1 MSSPL
6 IPNNF
11 PLAKR
16 RIIIAV
22 VSLAGIIVT
31 LTMFVWSWQESLKEY
46 RERFYYDTATRTG
59 LIVDYSRGQLQDL
72 DALKRFIEGKGNID
86 EQSFRAFVKPMLDRK
101 GVQAV
106 EWIPVVPADKRV
118 NLEASSAHRGKG
130 AFRITERASGGSLIP
145 ATKRDVYY
153 PVYYVEPLQ
162 GNEKAVG
169 FDLGSNPQRLE
180 AISVSIRNSQPQ
192 ATSRITLVQEEGK
205 QFGFLVFDPVY
216 ISGELKGFVLEVFRA
231 GDMLDNAIKPSSTK
245 NLTTIL
251 SDITSPETNILLA
264 TWANAIPS
272 TAVDTLSLT
281 SYFFPLLTLDHVI
294 EFAGRKWDITV
305 SATPAY
311 LKESASNSFIIILP
325 FGLLLTLLLTL
336 YLNGLLSVDFR
347 IV

>member
-216 ISGELKGFVLEVFRA
+216 ISGDLK
-231 GDMLDNAIKPSSTK
+231 
-245 NLTTIL
+245 
-251 SDITSPETNILLA
+251 
-264 TWANAIPS
+264 
-272 TAVDTLSLT
+272 
-281 SYFFPLLTLDHVI
+281 
-294 EFAGRKWDITV
+294 
-305 SATPAY
+305 
-311 LKESASNSFIIILP
+311 
-325 FGLLLTLLLTL
+325 
-336 YLNGLLSVDFR
+336 
-347 IV
+347 